1 MLGLPAPYR
10 TPGQVCLT
18 DVPLALN
25 ISIPSRANSPL
36 ISRRYNYSYA

>member
-18 DVPLALN
+18 LSPRLLGLAFYLY
-25 ISIPSRANSPL
+25 
-36 ISRRYNYSYA
+36 YNLA